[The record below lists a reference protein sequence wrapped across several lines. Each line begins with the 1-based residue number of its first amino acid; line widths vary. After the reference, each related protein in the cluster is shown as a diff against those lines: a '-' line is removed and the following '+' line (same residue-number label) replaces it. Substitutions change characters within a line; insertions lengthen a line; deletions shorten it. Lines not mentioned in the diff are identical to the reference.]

1 MPMLARRLAPNQL
14 PPVTDASLPTP
25 LRGIVPPMITPL
37 LDRDALDVEGLERL
51 VEHLVAGGVHG
62 LFVLGTTGEAACLSY
77 RLRRDVIR
85 RTCEQV
91 HGRLPV
97 LVGVTDTCL
106 VETLGLARSA
116 AEAGANAVVLAP
128 PCYFPVS
135 QSELIRYIRRV
146 ADELPLP
153 LMLYNIPALTKVAYE
168 PETIR
173 QLLDVPRIVGLKDS
187 SRQMDLFLEFCQIT
201 RQRPDWSLLI
211 GFEHML
217 VDAMRA
223 GGTGGVC
230 AGANLSPGLLVA
242 LYNAALANDP
252 ERLKEIDGILRCQR
266 QIYSVGRGSTA
277 SIQGIKC
284 ALALRGICHDRMS
297 EPFEGLLGEERANV
311 KAILREIDGR
321 IRPSNGM
328 S

>member
-1 MPMLARRLAPNQL
+1 
-14 PPVTDASLPTP
+14 
-25 LRGIVPPMITPL
+25 MITPL
-37 LDRDALDVEGLERL
+37 LGRDALDVEGLARL

-62 LFVLGTTGEAACLSY
+62 LFVLGTTGEAASLSY

-91 HGRLPV
+91 HGRLPI
-97 LVGVTDTCL
+97 LVGVTDTSPT
-106 VETLGLARSA
+106 ETRDLARFS

-128 PCYFPVS
+128 PYYLPMN
-135 QSELIRYIRRV
+135 QSELIRYVRRLTE
-146 ADELPLP
+146 ELPLP
-153 LMLYNIPALTKVAYE
+153 LMLYNIPALTKVSYE

-173 QLLDVPRIVGLKDS
+173 QLIDIPGIVGLKDS
-187 SRQMDLFLEFCQIT
+187 SRQMDCFLAFRQVT
-201 RQRPDWSLLI
+201 RQRPDWSLFV

-217 VDAMRA
+217 VDAIQA

-242 LYNAALANDP
+242 LYEAALANDR
-252 ERLKEIDGILRCQR
+252 ERIKEIDGILACQR
-266 QIYSVGRGSTA
+266 QVYSVGRGATA

-284 ALALRGICHDRMS
+284 ALALRGICQDHMS
-297 EPFEGLLGEERANV
+297 EPFQGLSDGGRASVNV
-311 KAILREIDGR
+311 ILQEMDER